1 MRFDIVSIFPGM
13 FESPL
18 SDSIIKR
25 AREMG
30 AISVHHHDIREQTT
44 DPHRTVDDSPY
55 GGGAGM
61 VMKPEPIVQAVEAVP
76 REGNCLRVYL
86 TPQGEQLTQE
96 VVKELKAYD
105 QLVLICGRYEGV
117 DERARKIIADRE
129 ISIGDYV
136 LSGGELAAMVV
147 VDAVTRLLPGVL
159 GNESSIQ
166 EESFEQGTLEYPQYT
181 RPDVFRG
188 EAVPEV
194 LKGGNHA
201 EIARW
206 RREQA
211 LKRTAERRPDLLE
224 KAEKA
229 TSVDKLRENS

>member
-18 SDSIIKR
+18 GDSIIKR
-25 AREMG
+25 ARE
-30 AISVHHHDIREQTT
+30 ACTISVHHHDIREKTT

-61 VMKPEPIVQAVEAVP
+61 VMKPEPIVATVEAVP
-76 REGNCLRVYL
+76 TEGKRLRVYL
-86 TPQGEQLTQE
+86 TPQGEQLSQKI
-96 VVKELKAYD
+96 VKELAGYD
-105 QLVLICGRYEGV
+105 QLILICGRYEGV
-117 DERARKIIADRE
+117 DERARKVIADRE

-159 GNESSIQ
+159 GNESSIHD
-166 EESFEQGTLEYPQYT
+166 ESFEHGTLEYPQYT

-194 LKGGNHA
+194 LKGGNHSK
-201 EIARW
+201 IARW

-224 KAEKA
+224 NVAKI
-229 TSVDKLRENS
+229 DKDGENV

>member
-25 AREMG
+25 ARDAG
-30 AISVHHHDIREQTT
+30 AIEVHHHDIRDKTT
-44 DPHRTVDDSPY
+44 DPHRTVDDAPY

-61 VMKPEPIVQAVEAVP
+61 VMKPEPIVAAVEAVP
-76 REGNCLRVYL
+76 REGKSLRVYL
-86 TPQGEQLTQE
+86 TPQGEQLSQR
-96 VVKELKAYD
+96 VVKELKQYD

-117 DERARKIIADRE
+117 DERARTIIADRE

-159 GNESSIQ
+159 GNEDSIE
-166 EESFEQGTLEYPQYT
+166 EESFEQGTLEYPHYT

-194 LKGGNHA
+194 LKSGNHA

-211 LKRTAERRPDLLE
+211 VKRTAERRPDLLE
-224 KAEKA
+224 NA
-229 TSVDKLRENS
+229 VNIDKDGENV

>member
-18 SDSIIKR
+18 NDSILKR
-25 AREMG
+25 AREAG
-30 AISVHHHDIREQTT
+30 AIEVHCHDIRTHTT
-44 DPHRTVDDSPY
+44 DVHRTVDDTPY

-61 VMKPEPIVQAVEAVP
+61 VMKPEPIVEAVEAVP
-76 REGNCLRVYL
+76 REGKSLRVYL
-86 TPQGEQLTQE
+86 TPQGEQLSQR
-96 VVKELKAYD
+96 VVKELKQYD

-117 DERARKIIADRE
+117 DERARKVIADRE

-159 GNESSIQ
+159 GNEDSI
-166 EESFEQGTLEYPQYT
+166 EDESFEQGTLEYPHYT

-211 LKRTAERRPDLLE
+211 LERTAKRRPDLLE
-224 KAEKA
+224 KAA
-229 TSVDKLRENS
+229 NIDKEGENV